1 MIGQYTA
8 NYFSR
13 KKKKKVYLG
22 SAKNWNSGSTFMA
35 SHMSFSS
42 EIKRRML
49 VEKAKGSWEGIVNKT
64 ALKS

>member
-1 MIGQYTA
+1 MTTTLPIISPG
-8 NYFSR
+8 
-13 KKKKKVYLG
+13 KKKKKVYLE
-22 SAKNWNSGSTFMA
+22 SAKNWNSGSTSMA

-42 EIKRRML
+42 EIKRML

>member
-1 MIGQYTA
+1 MIDHYTA

-22 SAKNWNSGSTFMA
+22 SAKNWNSGSTSMA

-42 EIKRRML
+42 EIKRML